1 MIYSP
6 NQISLK
12 LIDKMDPRGIKTVNE
27 DLLIDFN
34 EILKIKNHKQT
45 IMTNI
50 SLSNLFL
57 LLERGDSLT
66 SISRQVVLSEI
77 IELISGSIVSDNIW
91 KYRGLLLNIE
101 RAMAYFYLFDKI
113 FQYFG
118 DSNYSHLA
126 YECFLAFQQIFE
138 IAWEIRFPW
147 GFIRP
152 GAMLEPIEIHNIPKI
167 KKILLFQELS
177 ASSIAKRIEKSAKLR
192 KQLQEVKI
200 LENDEIR
207 KSGITGPINR
217 TLGILPN
224 PIHVS
229 TEIARKSSE
238 YFIQYAYT
246 RKSNLWNLLR
256 VSYAELILALNR
268 ISKLLKPFNVEKNDL
283 TKKEIFGDFIN
294 TFQTVFG
301 EGYLTVSISH
311 SKVSYFN
318 YIPPQIVNR
327 LGIEQ
332 LIEKC
337 PPSIHP
343 LLLLYYQPVITDNL
357 VK

>member
-1 MIYSP
+1 M
-6 NQISLK
+6 NQ
-12 LIDKMDPRGIKTVNE
+12 
-27 DLLIDFN
+27 DLLIDLN

-45 IMTNI
+45 IMTNN

-66 SISRQVVLSEI
+66 SISRQVALSEV

-91 KYRGLLLNIE
+91 RYRGLLLNIE
-101 RAMAYFYLFDKI
+101 RAMTYFYLFDKI

-118 DSNYSHLA
+118 DLNYSQLA
-126 YECFLAFQQIFE
+126 YECFEDFQQIFE

-167 KKILLFQELS
+167 KKILLSQEIN
-177 ASSIAKRIEKSAKLR
+177 AYSIAKRIEKSAKLR
-192 KQLQEVKI
+192 KNLQEVKM
-200 LENDEIR
+200 LENNGMR

-229 TEIARKSSE
+229 TETVRKSSE

-246 RKSNLWNLLR
+246 KKSNLWNLLR

-268 ISKLLKPFNVEKNDL
+268 IFKLLKPFSAEKKDL
-283 TKKEIFGDFIN
+283 TKKEIFGDFIT

-301 EGYLTVSISH
+301 EGYLSVSISY

-327 LGIEQ
+327 MGIEQ

-337 PPSIHP
+337 PRSLCP
-343 LLLLYYQPVITDNL
+343 LIILYYQPVFTENL